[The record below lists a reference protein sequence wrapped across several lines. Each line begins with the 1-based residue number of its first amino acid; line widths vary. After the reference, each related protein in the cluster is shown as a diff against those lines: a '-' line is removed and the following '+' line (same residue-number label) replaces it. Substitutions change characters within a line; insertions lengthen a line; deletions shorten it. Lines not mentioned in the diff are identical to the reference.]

1 MCNVFSPLHSMT
13 EEQKS
18 LHWLSSILDILLK
31 ECPWDSRQTI
41 DSLRYLTVEEV
52 YELSESIIAGNRDE
66 TRKELGDIFMHL
78 LFYAKLAEKEGSFTT
93 ADVLDGICRKLIKRH
108 PHISLPD
115 RDGQRQPPQTHDT
128 PRWEEVK
135 MTEGRH
141 SALEGVPASLPPLV
155 KAVRMQEK
163 AAGLGF
169 DFASNDDAHHKFEEE
184 YAEFQAAL
192 KESSR
197 RHAEEELGDMLF
209 ALVKWAA
216 SEGINADDA
225 LCRTN
230 NKFKQRFE
238 HVEQRAHEQHR
249 NINDLT
255 QEEML
260 RYWNEAK
267 EHPET

>member
-1 MCNVFSPLHSMT
+1 MAFFYFHSTLMT

-18 LHWLSSILDILLK
+18 LHWLSSLLDILLK
-31 ECPWDSRQTI
+31 ECPWDSVQTI

-66 TRKELGDIFMHL
+66 MRKELGDIFMHL
-78 LFYAKLAEKEGSFTT
+78 LFYAKLAEKEGAFTA
-93 ADVLDGICRKLIKRH
+93 ADVLDGICRKLIQRH
-108 PHISLPD
+108 PHIALPD
-115 RDGQRQPPQTHDT
+115 RDGTLQPARTEGK

-135 MTEGRH
+135 MKEGRR
-141 SALEGVPASLPPLV
+141 SALEGVPDTLPPLV

-163 AAGLGF
+163 VAGMGF
-169 DFASNDDAHHKFEEE
+169 DFPDSAAAHRKFEEE
-184 YAEFQAAL
+184 YAEFRAAL
-192 KESSR
+192 EEPGR
-197 RHAEEELGDMLF
+197 AHAEEELGDLLF

-230 NKFKQRFE
+230 AKFKQRFTA
-238 HVEQRAHEQHR
+238 VERQAHAHGKSVSE
-249 NINDLT
+249 LSK
-255 QEEML
+255 EEML

-267 EHPET
+267 